1 MSSRGY
7 FQTITDAIED
17 AQLIAKRAG
26 RDRITAKD
34 LQTAVKD
41 WRAPSDAALQRVFDS
56 KPENTRRAKR
66 VAPYEDSALPEAPS
80 EAPFNEPLNRHSGRG
95 QVAFSDVAGRR
106 ETQPTAAPALV
117 PG

>member
-1 MSSRGY
+1 MASRGY

-34 LQTAVKD
+34 LQSAVKD

-56 KPENTRRAKR
+56 KPENARRAKR
-66 VAPYEDSALPEAPS
+66 VATYEDSALPEAPS
-80 EAPFNEPLNRHSGRG
+80 EDPFNEPLNRHSGRG